1 MSTYR
6 PALLA
11 CGLVLLLAGC
21 VTTPPE
27 EDPVQLRL
35 NDLDS
40 RLGRVER
47 VVNNQSLVELGRR
60 VDALE
65 AELRSLRGSTEELQ
79 NAGEGVRK
87 QQRDLYADLDRRLA
101 ALEQGLR
108 AAPGEAGAGAAAGGG
123 APAGGTA
130 AAGGAASAARDQ
142 EAYGRAFET
151 LRGGDY
157 AAAIT
162 QFRDFMKS
170 YPQSELLDNAQYW
183 LGEAY
188 YVTRDYEHA
197 AGAFRAVGERWPD
210 SRKAPDALLK
220 LGYTLQEQKRL
231 PEARATLGQVVQRFP
246 GSDAARLAAERLK
259 KLGSNAP

>member
-1 MSTYR
+1 MHASL
-6 PALLA
+6 PAFLGCALA
-11 CGLVLLLAGC
+11 ALLAGC

-65 AELRSLRGSTEELQ
+65 AELRALRGSTEELQ
-79 NAGEGVRK
+79 NAGDGVRK
-87 QQRDLYADLDRRLA
+87 QQRDLYADLDRRLV
-101 ALEQGLR
+101 ALEQGRR
-108 AAPGEAGAGAAAGGG
+108 AAPEAADAVDGG
-123 APAGGTA
+123 PA
-130 AAGGAASAARDQ
+130 DQ
-142 EAYGRAFET
+142 EAYARAFET
-151 LRGGDY
+151 LKGADY
-157 AAAIT
+157 DAAIA
-162 QFRDFMKS
+162 QFRDFMKNH
-170 YPQSELLDNAQYW
+170 PQSELLDNAQYW

-188 YVTRDYEHA
+188 YVTRDYERA

-231 PEARATLGQVVQRFP
+231 PEARVALGQVVQRFP
-246 GSDAARLAAERLK
+246 GSGAARLAAERLK
-259 KLGSNAP
+259 KLGGDAP

>member
-1 MSTYR
+1 MHASL
-6 PALLA
+6 PAFLGCALA
-11 CGLVLLLAGC
+11 ALLAGC

-65 AELRSLRGSTEELQ
+65 AELRALRGSTEELQ

-87 QQRDLYADLDRRLA
+87 QQRDLYADLDRRLV
-101 ALEQGLR
+101 ALEQGRR
-108 AAPGEAGAGAAAGGG
+108 AAPEAADAGDGG
-123 APAGGTA
+123 PA
-130 AAGGAASAARDQ
+130 DQ
-142 EAYGRAFET
+142 EAYARAFET
-151 LRGGDY
+151 LKGADY
-157 AAAIT
+157 DAAIA
-162 QFRDFMKS
+162 QFRDFMKNH
-170 YPQSELLDNAQYW
+170 PQSELLDNAQYW

-188 YVTRDYEHA
+188 YVTRDYERA

-231 PEARATLGQVVQRFP
+231 PEARVALGQVVQRFP
-246 GSDAARLAAERLK
+246 GSGAARLAAERLK
-259 KLGSNAP
+259 KLGGDAP

>member
-1 MSTYR
+1 MHAKR
-6 PALLA
+6 LALLS
-11 CGLVLLLAGC
+11 CGVAALLAGC
-21 VTTPPE
+21 ATTPPE

-35 NDLDS
+35 NDLDA

-47 VVNNQSLVELGRR
+47 VVNNQSLVELGQR

-65 AELRSLRGSTEELQ
+65 AELRALRGSTEELQ

-87 QQRDLYADLDRRLA
+87 QQRDLYADLDHRLSQ
-101 ALEQGLR
+101 LEQSLH
-108 AAPGEAGAGAAAGGG
+108 
-123 APAGGTA
+123 A
-130 AAGGAASAARDQ
+130 AAGGAEGAPGAAAAVPQDQ
-142 EAYGRAFET
+142 EAYARAFDT
-151 LRGGDY
+151 LKGGDY
-157 AAAIT
+157 ATAIT
-162 QFRDFMKS
+162 QLRDFQKT

-188 YVTRDYEHA
+188 YVTRDYERA

-231 PEARATLGQVVQRFP
+231 PEARATLAQVVQRYP
-246 GSDAARLAAERLK
+246 GSDAAKLAAERLK
-259 KLGSNAP
+259 KLGGDAP

>member
-1 MSTYR
+1 MHASL
-6 PALLA
+6 PAFLGCALA
-11 CGLVLLLAGC
+11 ALLAGC

-65 AELRSLRGSTEELQ
+65 AELRALRGSTEELQ
-79 NAGEGVRK
+79 NAGDGVRK
-87 QQRDLYADLDRRLA
+87 QQRDLYADLDRRLV
-101 ALEQGLR
+101 ALEQGRR
-108 AAPGEAGAGAAAGGG
+108 AAPEAADAVDGG
-123 APAGGTA
+123 PA
-130 AAGGAASAARDQ
+130 DQ
-142 EAYGRAFET
+142 EAYARAFET
-151 LRGGDY
+151 HKCADY
-157 AAAIT
+157 DSAIA
-162 QFRDFMKS
+162 QFRDFMKNH
-170 YPQSELLDNAQYW
+170 PQSELLDNAQYW

-188 YVTRDYEHA
+188 YVTRDYERA

-231 PEARATLGQVVQRFP
+231 PEARVALGQVVQRFP
-246 GSDAARLAAERLK
+246 GSGAARLAAERLK
-259 KLGSNAP
+259 KLGGDAP

>member
-1 MSTYR
+1 MHASL
-6 PALLA
+6 PAFLGCALA
-11 CGLVLLLAGC
+11 ALLAGC

-65 AELRSLRGSTEELQ
+65 AELRALRGSTEELQ
-79 NAGEGVRK
+79 NAGDGVRK
-87 QQRDLYADLDRRLA
+87 QQRDLYADLDRRLV
-101 ALEQGLR
+101 ALEQGRR
-108 AAPGEAGAGAAAGGG
+108 AAPEAADAVDGG
-123 APAGGTA
+123 PA
-130 AAGGAASAARDQ
+130 DQ
-142 EAYGRAFET
+142 EAYARAFET
-151 LRGGDY
+151 LKGADY
-157 AAAIT
+157 DAAIA
-162 QFRDFMKS
+162 QFRDFMKNH
-170 YPQSELLDNAQYW
+170 PQSELLDNAQYW

-197 AGAFRAVGERWPD
+197 AGAFRSVGERWPD

-231 PEARATLGQVVQRFP
+231 PEARVALGQVVQRFP
-246 GSDAARLAAERLK
+246 GSGAARLAAERLK
-259 KLGSNAP
+259 KLGGDAP

>member
-1 MSTYR
+1 MHASL
-6 PALLA
+6 PAFLGCALA
-11 CGLVLLLAGC
+11 ALLAGC

-27 EDPVQLRL
+27 EDPVRRRL

-65 AELRSLRGSTEELQ
+65 AELRALRGSTEELQ

-87 QQRDLYADLDRRLA
+87 QQRDLYADLDRRLV
-101 ALEQGLR
+101 ALEQGRR
-108 AAPGEAGAGAAAGGG
+108 AAPEAADAVDGG
-123 APAGGTA
+123 PA
-130 AAGGAASAARDQ
+130 DQ
-142 EAYGRAFET
+142 EAYARAFET
-151 LRGGDY
+151 LKGADY
-157 AAAIT
+157 DAAIA
-162 QFRDFMKS
+162 QFGDFMKNH
-170 YPQSELLDNAQYW
+170 PQSELLDNAQYW

-188 YVTRDYEHA
+188 YVTRDYERA

-231 PEARATLGQVVQRFP
+231 PEARVALGQVVQRFP
-246 GSDAARLAAERLK
+246 GSGAARLAAERLK
-259 KLGSNAP
+259 KLGGDAP

>member
-1 MSTYR
+1 MHASL
-6 PALLA
+6 PAFLGCAIAALLT
-11 CGLVLLLAGC
+11 GC

-65 AELRSLRGSTEELQ
+65 AELRALRGSTEELQ

-87 QQRDLYADLDRRLA
+87 QQRDLYADLDRRLG
-101 ALEQGLR
+101 ALEQGR
-108 AAPGEAGAGAAAGGG
+108 RETPDAADAVGGE
-123 APAGGTA
+123 PA
-130 AAGGAASAARDQ
+130 DQ
-142 EAYGRAFET
+142 EAYARAFET
-151 LRGGDY
+151 LKGADY
-157 AAAIT
+157 DAAIT
-162 QFRDFMKS
+162 RFRDFMKS
-170 YPQSELLDNAQYW
+170 HPQSELLDNAQYW

-188 YVTRDYEHA
+188 YVTRDYERA

-231 PEARATLGQVVQRFP
+231 PEARVALGQVVQRYP
-246 GSDAARLAAERLK
+246 GSEAAKLAVERLK
-259 KLGSNAP
+259 KLGGDAP

>member
-1 MSTYR
+1 MHAIR
-6 PALLA
+6 CALLG
-11 CGLVLLLAGC
+11 CGLAALLAGC
-21 VTTPPE
+21 ATTPPE
-27 EDPVQLRL
+27 EDPVQLKL
-35 NDLDS
+35 NDLDG
-40 RLGRVER
+40 RLGRIER

-65 AELRSLRGSTEELQ
+65 AELRALRGTTEELQ

-87 QQRDLYADLDRRLA
+87 QQRDLYADLDRRLG

-108 AAPGEAGAGAAAGGG
+108 AAPAGGSGAGAAGG
-123 APAGGTA
+123 APA
-130 AAGGAASAARDQ
+130 SAPPDQ
-142 EAYGRAFET
+142 DAYAHAFET
-151 LRGGDY
+151 LKAGDY
-157 AAAIT
+157 AAAIG
-162 QFRDFMKS
+162 QFQDFMKG

-197 AGAFRAVGERWPD
+197 AGAFRSVGERWPD

-231 PEARATLGQVVQRFP
+231 PEARTALRQVVQRYP

-259 KLGSNAP
+259 KLGGDTP

>member
-1 MSTYR
+1 MHASL
-6 PALLA
+6 PAFLGCALA
-11 CGLVLLLAGC
+11 AMLAGC

-65 AELRSLRGSTEELQ
+65 AELRALRGSTEELQ
-79 NAGEGVRK
+79 NAGDGVRK
-87 QQRDLYADLDRRLA
+87 QQRDLYADLDRRLV
-101 ALEQGLR
+101 ALEQGRR
-108 AAPGEAGAGAAAGGG
+108 AAPEAADAVDGG
-123 APAGGTA
+123 PA
-130 AAGGAASAARDQ
+130 DQ
-142 EAYGRAFET
+142 EAYARAFET
-151 LRGGDY
+151 LKGADY
-157 AAAIT
+157 DAAIA
-162 QFRDFMKS
+162 QFRDFMKNH
-170 YPQSELLDNAQYW
+170 PQSELLDNAQYW

-188 YVTRDYEHA
+188 YVTRDYERA

-231 PEARATLGQVVQRFP
+231 PEARVALGQVVQRFP
-246 GSDAARLAAERLK
+246 GSGAARLAAERLK
-259 KLGSNAP
+259 KLGGDAP

>member
-1 MSTYR
+1 MHASL
-6 PALLA
+6 PAFLGCALA
-11 CGLVLLLAGC
+11 ALLAGC

-65 AELRSLRGSTEELQ
+65 AELRALRGSTEELQ
-79 NAGEGVRK
+79 NAGDGVRK
-87 QQRDLYADLDRRLA
+87 QQRDLYADLDRRLV
-101 ALEQGLR
+101 ALEQGRR
-108 AAPGEAGAGAAAGGG
+108 AAPEAADAVDGG
-123 APAGGTA
+123 PA
-130 AAGGAASAARDQ
+130 DQ
-142 EAYGRAFET
+142 EAYARAFET
-151 LRGGDY
+151 LKSADY

-162 QFRDFMKS
+162 QLRDFMKS
-170 YPQSELLDNAQYW
+170 HPQSDLLDNAQYW

-188 YVTRDYEHA
+188 YVTRDYERA

-231 PEARATLGQVVQRFP
+231 PEARVALGQVVQRFP
-246 GSDAARLAAERLK
+246 GSGAARLAAERLK
-259 KLGSNAP
+259 KLGGDAP

>member
-1 MSTYR
+1 MHVRLT
-6 PALLA
+6 
-11 CGLVLLLAGC
+11 GLAGC
-21 VTTPPE
+21 VLVALVGGCATTPPE

-35 NDLDS
+35 ADLEA

-65 AELRSLRGSTEELQ
+65 AEQRQLRGATEELQ
-79 NAGEGVRK
+79 NAGEGLRR
-87 QQRDLYADLDRRLA
+87 QQRELYADLDRRLG
-101 ALEQGLR
+101 ALEQGL
-108 AAPGEAGAGAAAGGG
+108 AAAAAGGG
-123 APAGGTA
+123 SGV
-130 AAGGAASAARDQ
+130 GGAAPGGAADDQ
-142 EAYGRAFET
+142 VAYAQAFQT
-151 LRGGDY
+151 LKDGDY
-157 AAAIT
+157 AAAIA
-162 QFRDFMKS
+162 QFRDFTRNH
-170 YPQSELLDNAQYW
+170 PQSALLDNAQYW

-231 PEARATLGQVVQRFP
+231 PEARSALAQVVQRFP
-246 GSDAARLAAERLK
+246 GSDAARLAAERLR
-259 KLGSNAP
+259 KLGGDAP

>member
-1 MSTYR
+1 MATSR

-11 CGLVLLLAGC
+11 CGLALLLAGC
-21 VTTPPE
+21 ATTPPE

-47 VVNNQSLVELGRR
+47 VVNNQSLVDLGRR

-108 AAPGEAGAGAAAGGG
+108 AAPGEAGAGGAAGAAAGGG
-123 APAGGTA
+123 TP
-130 AAGGAASAARDQ
+130 AGGAAGAPNGDQ
-142 EAYGRAFET
+142 EAYARAFET
-151 LRGGDY
+151 LKAGDY
-157 AAAIT
+157 PAAIT
-162 QFRDFMKS
+162 RFRDFMKAN
-170 YPQSELLDNAQYW
+170 PQSELLDNAQYW

-231 PEARATLGQVVQRFP
+231 PEARTTLGQVVQRFP
-246 GSDAARLAAERLK
+246 GSDAARLATERLK
-259 KLGSNAP
+259 KLGSDAP

>member
-1 MSTYR
+1 MHASP
-6 PALLA
+6 PAFLGCALA
-11 CGLVLLLAGC
+11 AMLAGC

-35 NDLDS
+35 NDLDA

-65 AELRSLRGSTEELQ
+65 AELRALRGSTEELQ
-79 NAGEGVRK
+79 NAGDGVRK
-87 QQRDLYADLDRRLA
+87 QQRDLYADLDRRLV
-101 ALEQGLR
+101 ALEQGRR
-108 AAPGEAGAGAAAGGG
+108 AAPEAADAVDGG
-123 APAGGTA
+123 PA
-130 AAGGAASAARDQ
+130 DQ
-142 EAYGRAFET
+142 EAYARAFET
-151 LRGGDY
+151 LKGADY
-157 AAAIT
+157 DAAIA
-162 QFRDFMKS
+162 QFRDFMKNH
-170 YPQSELLDNAQYW
+170 PQSELLDNAQYW

-188 YVTRDYEHA
+188 YVTRDYERA

-231 PEARATLGQVVQRFP
+231 PEARVALGQVVQRFP
-246 GSDAARLAAERLK
+246 GSGAARLAAERLK
-259 KLGSNAP
+259 KLGGDAP

>member
-1 MSTYR
+1 MHASL
-6 PALLA
+6 PAFLGCALA
-11 CGLVLLLAGC
+11 ALLAGC

-65 AELRSLRGSTEELQ
+65 AELRALRGSTEELQ

-87 QQRDLYADLDRRLA
+87 QQRDLYADLDRRLV
-101 ALEQGLR
+101 ALEQGRR
-108 AAPGEAGAGAAAGGG
+108 AAPEAADAVDGG
-123 APAGGTA
+123 PA
-130 AAGGAASAARDQ
+130 DQ
-142 EAYGRAFET
+142 EAYARAFET
-151 LRGGDY
+151 LKGADY
-157 AAAIT
+157 DAAIA
-162 QFRDFMKS
+162 QFRDFMKNH
-170 YPQSELLDNAQYW
+170 PQSELLDNAQYW

-188 YVTRDYEHA
+188 YVTRDYERA

-231 PEARATLGQVVQRFP
+231 PEARVALGQVVQRFP
-246 GSDAARLAAERLK
+246 GSGAARLAAERLK
-259 KLGSNAP
+259 KLGGDAP

>member
-1 MSTYR
+1 MHASL
-6 PALLA
+6 PAFLGCALA
-11 CGLVLLLAGC
+11 ALLAGC

-65 AELRSLRGSTEELQ
+65 AELRALRGSTEELQ
-79 NAGEGVRK
+79 NAGDGVRK
-87 QQRDLYADLDRRLA
+87 QQRDLYADLDRRLV
-101 ALEQGLR
+101 ALEQGRR
-108 AAPGEAGAGAAAGGG
+108 AAPEAADAVDGG
-123 APAGGTA
+123 PA
-130 AAGGAASAARDQ
+130 DQ
-142 EAYGRAFET
+142 EAYARAFET
-151 LRGGDY
+151 LNGADY
-157 AAAIT
+157 AAAIA
-162 QFRDFMKS
+162 QFRDFMKNH
-170 YPQSELLDNAQYW
+170 PQSELLDNAQYW

-188 YVTRDYEHA
+188 YVTRDYERA

-231 PEARATLGQVVQRFP
+231 PEARVALGQVVQRFP
-246 GSDAARLAAERLK
+246 GSGAARLAAERLK
-259 KLGSNAP
+259 KLGGDAP

>member
-1 MSTYR
+1 MYAR
-6 PALLA
+6 LPAFLGCA
-11 CGLVLLLAGC
+11 IAALLAGC

-35 NDLDS
+35 NDIDS

-65 AELRSLRGSTEELQ
+65 AELRALRGSIEELQ

-87 QQRDLYADLDRRLA
+87 QQRDLYADLDRRLG
-101 ALEQGLR
+101 ALEQGR
-108 AAPGEAGAGAAAGGG
+108 REAPEVADAVDGG
-123 APAGGTA
+123 PA
-130 AAGGAASAARDQ
+130 DQ
-142 EAYGRAFET
+142 EAYARAFET
-151 LRGGDY
+151 LKGADY
-157 AAAIT
+157 DAAIA
-162 QFRDFMKS
+162 QFRDFMKNH
-170 YPQSELLDNAQYW
+170 PRSELLDNAQYW

-188 YVTRDYEHA
+188 YVTRDYERA

-231 PEARATLGQVVQRFP
+231 PEARVALGQVVQRFP
-246 GSDAARLAAERLK
+246 GSGAARLAAERLK
-259 KLGSNAP
+259 KLGGDAP